1 MSFEL
6 ILKKL
11 SLINAAPA
19 VAAPAVAELAVA
31 ESAAAECW
39 DGYGV
44 LDDNRSSQGSAVL
57 ERWVY
62 EDDGNPDS
70 RIPVEAADQWRD
82 EYDVHDDS
90 RCSQGNVVPECVC
103 GIDGKLGSR
112 ILDEAA
118 DP

>member
-11 SLINAAPA
+11 SLIN
-19 VAAPAVAELAVA
+19 AAPAVAELAVA

-70 RIPVEAADQWRD
+70 RIPVEAAGQWRD
-82 EYDVHDDS
+82 GYDVHDDS
-90 RCSQGNVVPECVC
+90 RCSLGNAVPECVC

-112 ILDEAA
+112 ILVGAA

>member
-1 MSFEL
+1 MCAAEL
-6 ILKKL
+6 VLE
-11 SLINAAPA
+11 
-19 VAAPAVAELAVA
+19 VAELAA
-31 ESAAAECW
+31 QEW
-39 DGYGV
+39 QDG
-44 LDDNRSSQGSAVL
+44 LDVHDDSQCNLGSAVPECVCEGL
-57 ERWVY
+57 Y
-62 EDDGNPDS
+62 NSGS
-70 RIPVEAADQWRD
+70 RIRVEAAGQWRD